1 MDSLKLKT
9 GLNLVLYQIW
19 ATFLKKSI
27 YTIRNP
33 ITVIIQFIIPVVF
46 LIMTMLTED
55 ILAGNKNLP
64 ELPIDMRRYLSSVTV
79 LQHDNFNSENIEN
92 SIIENYNNL
101 EIFKMNEYE
110 LMKTNNDIQEFVLE
124 KVRN

>member
-9 GLNLVLYQIW
+9 GFNLVLYQIW

>member
-9 GLNLVLYQIW
+9 GLDLILYQIW

-92 SIIENYNNL
+92 SIIENYINL